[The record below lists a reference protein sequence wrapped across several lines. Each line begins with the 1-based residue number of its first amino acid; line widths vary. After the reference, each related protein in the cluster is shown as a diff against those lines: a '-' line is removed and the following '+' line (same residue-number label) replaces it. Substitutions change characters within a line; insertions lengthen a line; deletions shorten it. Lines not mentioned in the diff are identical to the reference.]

1 MINLEILG
9 SVATHIHSDLR
20 IVFYMLLPVLFGL
33 SLAGSWI
40 RNPAGNPEYL
50 LLIKRS
56 VVAGVLLSGFT
67 EIANAICDVTSG
79 LAARISSMD
88 GLESYVR
95 MVYEKAAIGRVTAMG
110 LLLHVDDYLP
120 EILSVLSIFALYIV
134 KVLMLSV
141 YQFAWMFLIIIS
153 PVMLSF
159 HVISSRFTATLFQ
172 SLTEVACWK
181 IVWAVLSAFLT
192 AIPYGNTLAA
202 EHGYATLIILNVIV
216 VVAMVMTPIVT
227 HALIGGSFATVAAT
241 AGALATAQML
251 NAPQRLARAGDMLP
265 WTPVRTPDK
274 YKRQKK
280 GSRWARWQNPSQ
292 PQRSSEKGIRT
303 APKKPKPQIKIDSK
317 VLKDLPPPQPAK
329 PTPTKEN

>member
-1 MINLEILG
+1 MINLEMLG
-9 SVATHIHSDLR
+9 SVATHIHADLR

-40 RNPAGNPEYL
+40 RNPAGDPEYL

-67 EIANAICDVTSG
+67 EIANAICDLTSG
-79 LAARISSMD
+79 LAGRISSMD

-95 MVYEKAAIGRVTAMG
+95 MVNEKAAIGRVTPVG
-110 LLLHVDDYLP
+110 LVFRFNDYLP
-120 EILSVLSIFALYIV
+120 EFLSIVSVFALYIV

-153 PVMLSF
+153 PVMLSL

-172 SLTEVACWK
+172 GLTEIACWK

-192 AIPYGNTLAA
+192 AIPYGNTRAA

-216 VVAMVMTPIVT
+216 VVAMIMTPIIT
-227 HALIGGSFATVAAT
+227 HTLIGGSFATVAAT
-241 AGALATAQML
+241 AGALTTAQVL
-251 NAPQRLARAGDMLP
+251 RTPQRIIRATDMMLGNKKRPPNKYAR
-265 WTPVRTPDK
+265 
-274 YKRQKK
+274 KK

-292 PQRSSEKGIRT
+292 PQRRPEKGIRT
-303 APKKPKPQIKIDSK
+303 ASKKPNPETKIDSK
-317 VLKDLPPPQPAK
+317 VLKNLPPPQPTK
-329 PTPTKEN
+329 PPPTKEN